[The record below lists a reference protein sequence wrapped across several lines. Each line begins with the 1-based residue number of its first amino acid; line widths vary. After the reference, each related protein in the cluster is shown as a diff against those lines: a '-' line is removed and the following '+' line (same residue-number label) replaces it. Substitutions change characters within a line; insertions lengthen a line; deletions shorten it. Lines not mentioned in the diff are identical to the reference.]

1 MRKLHELSEPLKAI
15 LEDELEKRI
24 PKTDFRQATLFR
36 IADLL
41 LVMQIKLIEAN
52 KTKIDSKTY
61 KDNLNALETLNLA
74 FVMMTDLQGENSL
87 LRSELLTLRHEAE
100 IIIAELSERVKTLE
114 LIDDLYTYQDL
125 W

>member
-1 MRKLHELSEPLKAI
+1 MKKLPESNSTLKAV
-15 LEDELEKRI
+15 LEDNLNKRI
-24 PKTDFRQATLFR
+24 PRTDFRQSTLFK

-41 LVMQIKLIEAN
+41 LVMQIKLLEAN
-52 KTKIDSKTY
+52 KTKLGTKSY
-61 KDNLNALETLNLA
+61 EDNLIALETLNLA

-114 LIDDLYTYQDL
+114 MIDEL
-125 W
+125 

>member
-15 LEDELEKRI
+15 LQDELNKRI

-41 LVMQIKLIEAN
+41 LVMQIKLLEAN
-52 KTKIDSKTY
+52 KTKLGTKTY
-61 KDNLNALETLNLA
+61 QDNLTALETLNLA
-74 FVMMTDLQGENSL
+74 FTILTDLQGENLL
-87 LRSELLTLRHEAE
+87 LRNELLTLRHEAE

-114 LIDDLYTYQDL
+114 MIDEI
-125 W
+125 

>member
-1 MRKLHELSEPLKAI
+1 MKKLSELSSPLKAV
-15 LEDELEKRI
+15 LESELEKRI
-24 PKTDFRQATLFR
+24 PRTDFRQSTLYK

-41 LVMQIKLIEAN
+41 CVMQIKLLEAN

-114 LIDDLYTYQDL
+114 MIDEL
-125 W
+125 

>member
-41 LVMQIKLIEAN
+41 CTLQIKLLEAN
-52 KTKIDSKTY
+52 KTKSDTKSY
-61 KDNLNALETLNLA
+61 KDNLDASDTLNTA
-74 FVMMTDLQGENSL
+74 FAILTDMQGENL
-87 LRSELLTLRHEAE
+87 FLRNELVTLRHDAE
-100 IIIAELSERVKTLE
+100 IVITELSNRIKTLE
-114 LIDDLYTYQDL
+114 MVDEL
-125 W
+125 

>member
-1 MRKLHELSEPLKAI
+1 MKKLPESNSALKAV
-15 LEDELEKRI
+15 LEDNLNKRI
-24 PKTDFRQATLFR
+24 PRTDFRQSTLFK

-52 KTKIDSKTY
+52 KTKLDSKTY

-100 IIIAELSERVKTLE
+100 IIIAELTERVKTLE
-114 LIDDLYTYQDL
+114 MIDDL
-125 W
+125 

>member
-1 MRKLHELSEPLKAI
+1 MRKLPELSDTLKAV
-15 LEDELEKRI
+15 LQADLDKRI

-52 KTKIDSKTY
+52 KTKLDSKTY

-74 FVMMTDLQGENSL
+74 FVMMTDLEGENSL
-87 LRSELLTLRHEAE
+87 LRSKLLTLRHEAE
-100 IIIAELSERVKTLE
+100 IIIAELTERVKTLE
-114 LIDDLYTYQDL
+114 MIDDL
-125 W
+125 

>member
-41 LVMQIKLIEAN
+41 LVMQIKLLEAN

-74 FVMMTDLQGENSL
+74 IVMMTDLQGENSL

-114 LIDDLYTYQDL
+114 MIDDL
-125 W
+125 

>member
-15 LEDELEKRI
+15 LQDELDKRI

-41 LVMQIKLIEAN
+41 LVMQIKLLEAN
-52 KTKIDSKTY
+52 KTKLDSKTY

-74 FVMMTDLQGENSL
+74 FVMMTDLEGENYL
-87 LRSELLTLRHEAE
+87 LRNELLTLRHEAE
-100 IIIAELSERVKTLE
+100 IIIAELTERVKTLE
-114 LIDDLYTYQDL
+114 MIDDL
-125 W
+125 